1 MNFLFFLA
9 CSTSWWRFSV
19 SIFHWKFSIDYVA
32 ISLLKAY
39 IQEWSKFYEQCEYL
53 PKPFVKIETTING
66 NPSSNLMNSSDKTLR
81 NTDQVRQLMLESW
94 NNNIFKDIKH
104 RLQVKFKI
112 LMIIIKKKRN
122 IDSFCFRIVQWN

>member
-1 MNFLFFLA
+1 
-9 CSTSWWRFSV
+9 
-19 SIFHWKFSIDYVA
+19 
-32 ISLLKAY
+32 
-39 IQEWSKFYEQCEYL
+39 
-53 PKPFVKIETTING
+53 
-66 NPSSNLMNSSDKTLR
+66 MNSSDKTLR

-122 IDSFCFRIVQWN
+122 IDSFCFRIVQ